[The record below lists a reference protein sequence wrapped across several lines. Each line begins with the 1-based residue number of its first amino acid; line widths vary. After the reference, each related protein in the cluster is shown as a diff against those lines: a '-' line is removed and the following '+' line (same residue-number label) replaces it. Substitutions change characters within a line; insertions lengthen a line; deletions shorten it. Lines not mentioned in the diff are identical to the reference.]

1 MIFFWYQMF
10 IETLK
15 LKEWIVNSLSALL
28 CLSKYFLLS
37 SHPFPPSSP
46 LCVCVCMCALAR
58 TCSSAGVYTGQRLM
72 LVFLSIAVPAAIGMV
87 LSLNLEQINGLDW
100 LSSELQ
106 DLPTSASQHLN
117 YRYTPFAQTLGI
129 WTHVITWES
138 IKDSITEPSPQ
149 LHQSD
154 EFWLQ
159 RKSTWCEF
167 GHFLIK
173 KSHFYVTRNAY
184 VSQMTLGYSLYNL
197 ITQDY
202 CKSNNL
208 ISRQEKNTIC
218 ISATT
223 DFITFK

>member
-1 MIFFWYQMF
+1 MF

-58 TCSSAGVYTGQRLM
+58 TCSSAGVCTGQRLM
-72 LVFLSIAVPAAIGMV
+72 LGI
-87 LSLNLEQINGLDW
+87 SLYCCSCCYRNGSLTEFRANQW
-100 LSSELQ
+100 AELIVQ
-106 DLPTSASQHLN
+106 WATGSAYLCPPTSASQHLS
-117 YRYTPFAQTLGI
+117 YRYTPFAQMLGI

-173 KSHFYVTRNAY
+173 KSHFYVTRTAY
-184 VSQMTLGYSLYNL
+184 VFQMTLGYSLYNL

-223 DFITFK
+223 DFTTFK